1 MATVILSHR
10 VKDYAKWRPV
20 FDADNGR
27 REIAGMRNVRVY
39 RAQDD
44 PNNIYIQADVDD
56 PSILSKMLD
65 DPELR
70 QKMEEGGVVSQ
81 PTALFLNQV

>member
-20 FDADNGR
+20 FDSDSER
-27 REIAGMRNVRVY
+27 RTRVGLKNVQVF

-44 PNNIYIQADVDD
+44 PNNIYIQAEVDD
-56 PSILSKMLD
+56 PSAWGKMAN

-70 QKMEEGGVVSQ
+70 QKMEEGGVISQ
-81 PTALFLNQV
+81 PTALVLNRV